1 MNTNIATNN
10 TRTIRINK
18 PRSGAE
24 KGKDGKYLPPLSE
37 EAAKSFSLFLD
48 SEWEAVNEVDPEQLK
63 IYAGE
68 RLYEIMCAASDA
80 GWPEIRWT
88 RLCANDI
95 VTLCLN
101 SGQAQQ
107 LAEAKQ
113 GIRYAPYP
121 CRLLAAVEF
130 LADIAQGVISPDKP
144 DGVDGLC
151 EAAAK
156 GLGEAVK
163 AAKAVIS

>member
-1 MNTNIATNN
+1 MNANAKY
-10 TRTIRINK
+10 NK

-37 EAAKSFSLFLD
+37 EAATAFSLFID
-48 SEWEAVNEVDPEQLK
+48 SEWEEVRNVDAEQLK
-63 IYAGE
+63 VYASE
-68 RLYEIMCAASDA
+68 RLYEIMCAAGDC

-113 GIRYAPYP
+113 GVRYAPYP

-130 LADIAQGVISPDKP
+130 LADIAQGVLSPDAS
-144 DGVDGLC
+144 DGIDGLC

-156 GLGEAVK
+156 GFGEEAKVK
-163 AAKAVIS
+163 AVVS

>member
-1 MNTNIATNN
+1 MNANAKKY
-10 TRTIRINK
+10 NK

-24 KGKDGKYLPPLSE
+24 KGKDGKYLPPLSK
-37 EAAKSFSLFLD
+37 EAAMAFSLFLE

-63 IYAGE
+63 TYASE

-88 RLCANDI
+88 RLCANDL

-130 LADIAQGVISPDKP
+130 LADIAQGVISSDKP

-156 GLGEAVK
+156 GLGEAAKV
-163 AAKAVIS
+163 KAVIS